1 VADDLR
7 QRIADVLD
15 DLDYG
20 HDQQERRYVFVDDV
34 LEAVMA
40 VRDERLEVLRAAYD
54 IVRGHLKAT
63 RKDYS
68 ERTGEMLEWRERA
81 EQAGAALALARE
93 RLDALIAAGFGATTD
108 TLRALRAALDDSK
121 DDRA

>member
-20 HDQQERRYVFVDDV
+20 HDQQERRYVFVNDV

-40 VRDERLEVLRAAYD
+40 VRDEDLQA
-54 IVRGHLKAT
+54 
-63 RKDYS
+63 
-68 ERTGEMLEWRERA
+68 WRERA
-81 EQAGAALALARE
+81 EKAEAAIARVRE
-93 RLDALIAAGFGATTD
+93 QHPEHEGRCARCLEPCTCLDDAEQTPDGLWNAWANVCAHGNADWPCPTI
-108 TLRALRAALDDSK
+108 RALDDSET
-121 DDRA
+121 DRG